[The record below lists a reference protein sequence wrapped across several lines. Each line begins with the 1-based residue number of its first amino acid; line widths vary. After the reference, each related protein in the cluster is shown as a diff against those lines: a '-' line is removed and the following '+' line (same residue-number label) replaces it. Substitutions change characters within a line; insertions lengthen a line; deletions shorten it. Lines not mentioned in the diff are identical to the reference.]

1 MRKDL
6 YLFLVSG
13 WILLS
18 VGGPWAAADEATG
31 SIEGTVRLAATGDT
45 LARAGVSISNLGRKA
60 ETDAAGRY
68 RFAEVPPGKYEVMAH
83 LHPLSD
89 SRRSIEVT
97 AGQALTVDFAL
108 TIAPIHEEVTVT
120 AAGRSQMPLE
130 TFQSVSSLELADL
143 ATRAAASLG
152 DVLEG
157 ELGVAKRS
165 YGPGSSRPVVR
176 GFDGDRL
183 LILQDGMP
191 TGTLSSQ
198 SGDHGE
204 PIDVGTVDRIEIV
217 RGPATLLY
225 GTNAIGGAINVITDH
240 HQEHEHAH
248 EGVRGFLTGSGGSG
262 NGQAGGSGGLE
273 AGIGKWLLVTSGGGS
288 RTGDYRTPLGKVDN
302 SGTELRNSAVSLG
315 RFGERGIF
323 RVNYRIQNGLYGIP
337 FDASHQEREG
347 DHEDHVEEG
356 HAYDEGP
363 VDLKWRRH
371 NVRFSGGLNDLG
383 PALEKLSYHMDYSN
397 WNHREMVG
405 GLVGTKF
412 FNRQLSYRT
421 VFSQRPRGG
430 VIGSF
435 GVNGI
440 RRSYDVRGDE
450 QVTPAV
456 TQDGLA
462 VFALEEIALPRARL
476 QLGGRLET
484 NRYSPKGAPDRSFTG
499 FSGSAGINT
508 RLWRDG
514 AFVTSYSYTYRA
526 PAVEELYN
534 AGPHHGNMAYEIG
547 NPELGRE
554 RANGLE
560 MGLRHRASRVHAEA
574 NFFYYRIGDYVY
586 LAPTGDFEHG
596 LKVAEYS
603 QGDTRYVGGEALLHM
618 ALRPNLWLNLG
629 LDAVD
634 AQLRHLGQPL
644 PRIPPLRGRVG
655 LNARLG
661 NLSLQPELVLT
672 DSQDRLYSGETRTAG
687 YALANLTSSY
697 TLTRKHALHIV
708 SLNFFNATGRL
719 YRNHASLIKEYAP
732 EIGRG
737 VRLAYTVRFF

>member
-1 MRKDL
+1 MKRNL
-6 YLFLVSG
+6 YPFLVSA
-13 WILLS
+13 WMLLCA
-18 VGGPWAAADEATG
+18 GRPLAAAAEATG
-31 SIEGTVRLAATGDT
+31 AIEGTVRLEATGDP
-45 LARAGVSISNLGRKA
+45 LAHASVSISPLGRRT
-60 ETDAAGRY
+60 ETDASGRY
-68 RFAEVPPGKYEVMAH
+68 RITQVPPGKYEIMAH
-83 LHPLSD
+83 VHPLSD
-89 SRRSIEVT
+89 ARRSIEVAADST
-97 AGQALTVDFAL
+97 LTVDFAM
-108 TIAPIHEEVTVT
+108 TIAPIHEHVTVT
-120 AAGRSQMPLE
+120 ASGRGQLPLE
-130 TFQSVSSLELADL
+130 TFQSVSSLEVADL
-143 ATRAAASLG
+143 TTKAAASLG

-225 GTNAIGGAINVITDH
+225 GTNAIGGAINVITEH

-262 NGQAGGSGGLE
+262 NGQAGGSAGLE
-273 AGIGKWLLVTSGGGS
+273 AGVGKWLLVANGGGS
-288 RTGDYRTPLGKVDN
+288 RTGDYRTPLGKVEN
-302 SGTELRNSAVSLG
+302 SGTEIRNSAVSAG
-315 RFGERGIF
+315 RFGEGGFF
-323 RVNYRIQNGLYGIP
+323 RVNYGIQDGLYGIP
-337 FDASHQEREG
+337 FDASRHEHEA
-347 DHEDHVEEG
+347 DHE
-356 HAYDEGP
+356 EGP

-371 NVRFSGGLNDLG
+371 NARFSGGLNDLG
-383 PALEKLSYHMDYSN
+383 PALEKLSFNMDYSN

-405 GLVGTKF
+405 GLVGTEF
-412 FNRQLSYRT
+412 FNRQFSYRA
-421 VFSQRPRGG
+421 VFSQRPRGR
-430 VIGSF
+430 VLGSF

-440 RRSYDVRGDE
+440 RRSYDVRGNE

-456 TQDGLA
+456 TQNGFA

-484 NRYSPKGAPDRSFTG
+484 NQYNPKGRTSRSFTG

-534 AGPHHGNMAYEIG
+534 SGPHHGNMAFEIG
-547 NPELGRE
+547 NPQLGRE

-560 MGLRHRASRVHAEA
+560 LGLRHRSGRVHAEA

-586 LAPTGDFEHG
+586 LAPTGDFEDG
-596 LKVAEYS
+596 LRVAVYS
-603 QGDTRYVGGEALLHM
+603 QGDARYVGGEALLHTG
-618 ALRPNLWLNLG
+618 LRPNLWLNLG
-629 LDAVD
+629 VDAVD
-634 AQLRHLGQPL
+634 AHLRRSGQPL
-644 PRIPPLRGRVG
+644 PRIPPLRGRIG
-655 LNARLG
+655 LDARFG
-661 NLSLQPELVLT
+661 NLSLRPELVLA
-672 DSQDRLYSGETRTAG
+672 DSQDRLYAGETRTAG

-697 TLTRKHALHIV
+697 TLARKHALHILSV
-708 SLNFFNATGRL
+708 NLFNAADRL
-719 YRNHASLIKEYAP
+719 YRNHASLIKDYAP